1 MQPTVFNRTVQ
12 QTQEW
17 LKELMGEGGI
27 TDEHKAY
34 AALRAVLQHLR
45 DRLTVEEAAHLADQL
60 PTLVRGIYYEG
71 WSPAGTPTKDR
82 SQAAFLEAV
91 REKLSGH
98 PEIQVDIAVRRVF
111 ALLSRH
117 VTGGEIQDVR
127 DMLPKHVQ
135 ELWPTAA

>member
-1 MQPTVFNRTVQ
+1 MQPTVFARTLQ

-45 DRLTVEEAAHLADQL
+45 DRLTVDEAAHLADQL

-71 WSPAGTPTKDR
+71 WHPAGTPTKDR
-82 SQAAFLEAV
+82 SQEAFLAAV
-91 REKLSGH
+91 RENLSGH
-98 PEIQVDIAVRRVF
+98 PEIRADIAVRQVF

-117 VTGGEIQDVR
+117 ISGGEVQDVR
-127 DMLPKHVQ
+127 DMLPKDVQ
-135 ELWPTAA
+135 QLWPTAA

>member
-1 MQPTVFNRTVQ
+1 MQPTVFARTVQ

-17 LKELMGEGGI
+17 LKELTGEGGI
-27 TDEHKAY
+27 TDEQKAY

-60 PTLVRGIYYEG
+60 PTLVRGIYFEG

-82 SQAAFLEAV
+82 SQDAFLAAV
-91 REKLSGH
+91 RENLSGH
-98 PEIQVDIAVRRVF
+98 PEIQADVAARRVF

-117 VTGGEIQDVR
+117 ISGGEVQDVR
-127 DMLPKHVQ
+127 DMLPKDVRA
-135 ELWPTAA
+135 LWPEAA